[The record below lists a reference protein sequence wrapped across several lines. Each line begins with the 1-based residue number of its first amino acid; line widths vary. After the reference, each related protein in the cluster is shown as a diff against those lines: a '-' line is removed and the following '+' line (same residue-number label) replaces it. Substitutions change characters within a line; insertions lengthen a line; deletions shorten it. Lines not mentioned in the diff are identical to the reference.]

1 MKNPFQQKSSNIQL
15 SQNPFN
21 QNNSSNET
29 KTDNFISNIKIE
41 HNQKHLKKKNY
52 VRAIHL
58 S

>member
-29 KTDNFISNIKIE
+29 KNDNFISNIKIE
-41 HNQKHLKKKNY
+41 HYQKQVQK
-52 VRAIHL
+52 
-58 S
+58 